1 MLEFY
6 VQMIHLAC
14 CGSAFLKHLLKP
26 TLLQVL
32 CSNSLSVLCKCCGRD
47 SSAYLALALTF
58 TLCWRQKNTSKV
70 LFNPVR
76 CFAVTGHMRAR
87 SDTGMTF
94 LCCFVS
100 ALGSVYKTFHDL
112 LIKMVVKLTPA
123 CCEIEETA
131 GKRHWACEGRS
142 SLPCLRCTSCFNWR
156 VFRYQQQNAAVFL

>member
-76 CFAVTGHMRAR
+76 CFAVTGQIRHRHDISMLFRVGVGQRVQNVSWFVNKNGCKIDSSMLWDWRDGRKKTLSLWR
-87 SDTGMTF
+87 SLITALFTLHF
-94 LCCFVS
+94 LF
-100 ALGSVYKTFHDL
+100 
-112 LIKMVVKLTPA
+112 
-123 CCEIEETA
+123 
-131 GKRHWACEGRS
+131 
-142 SLPCLRCTSCFNWR
+142 
-156 VFRYQQQNAAVFL
+156 